1 MLYILCRMTDTR
13 KTLRFKALSGWRE
26 RAVGLLGTNSSAGP
40 VALCPCSSVHTWGM
54 RYALDI
60 ALVARNGEVLKSLR
74 AVPPCRVVSVRGA
87 YYALERPAADGP
99 WPKHGSWLGIVGV
112 GTSVGGERHV

>member
-1 MLYILCRMTDTR
+1 MTDAR
-13 KTLRFKALSGWRE
+13 ETLRFRALGGWRE
-26 RAVGLLGTNSSAGP
+26 RAAGLLGTNDNAEP

-74 AVPPCRVVSVRGA
+74 SVPPYRVLSVRGA
-87 YYALERPAADGP
+87 YYALERPATDGP
-99 WPKHGSWLGIVGV
+99 WPRHGSWLGIAHV
-112 GTSVGGERHV
+112 GTSAGGEVLCMK